1 MERRDNKVAEKLITY
16 EVQLIVNHYNTQ
28 HIKKFQNVLQKCVNT
43 SGMKNTELAQVK
55 IKK

>member
-1 MERRDNKVAEKLITY
+1 MAEKLITY

-28 HIKKFQNVLQKCVNT
+28 HIKQFQNVLQKCVNT